1 MTCELLSYVHY
12 KQCVYIYS
20 GSFKFW
26 YAYAEGF
33 DGVEDLKHG
42 ILYAGDPAAKLCLVG
57 PRLPTIID
65 HLSFSLLYSGTV
77 WSIGRVAIWYRG
89 AI

>member
-33 DGVEDLKHG
+33 DGVEDLRHG
-42 ILYAGDPAAKLCLVG
+42 HGLWYDNTDAKLCLVG
-57 PRLPTIID
+57 PRLPSLTED
-65 HLSFSLLYSGTV
+65 LSLLYSGTV
-77 WSIGRVAIWYRG
+77 WSIGRVTIWYRG

>member
-20 GSFKFW
+20 GSFDFW

-33 DGVEDLKHG
+33 DGVEDLRHKYG
-42 ILYAGDPAAKLCLVG
+42 PWYDNTDAKLCMVG
-57 PRLPTIID
+57 PRLPSLTED
-65 HLSFSLLYSGTV
+65 LSLLYSGTV
-77 WSIGRVAIWYRG
+77 WSIGRVVIWYG
-89 AI
+89 INS